1 MRLTNVAHLRLPAGR
16 LHSYDVAIEAT
27 EQELP
32 VSFDQGRHVGE
43 GDRAGSWM
51 AMSFRLPGAERAGL
65 GRAWDA
71 VVARHGT
78 LRTVFRFDDGVRLF
92 AGEQTPGVW
101 RTHPVG
107 TGVAQA
113 VRQAF
118 DDGCRPYAAG
128 SFLLCLVEPDAGEPI
143 VVIGSDHAHVDI
155 WSLLVLGRDLARAL
169 SRVQAG
175 EDPELE
181 RAHPF
186 AEHTAL
192 LEAMG
197 EPPAVVR
204 DEWERLLAAGG
215 QAMPR
220 FPLPLGEMSRLHDE
234 VVEVR
239 DVLDPAQVVELTRV
253 AQERGVRA
261 TAVALAAVTRAT
273 RRVADAPLRAVF
285 PVHSRSDPRW
295 ADAVGWFITNSVI
308 ECDDPD
314 PRACAAD
321 VRRALQLGSHPLA
334 PVFAPR
340 GGMPRTPG
348 MFALSWLDTR
358 RLPVAVDDPQAS
370 WISAVIRTNGV
381 MIWFVINDTGLHL
394 RCRYPDTPE
403 ARASLTTWLDAVESE
418 LKAAATASV
427 PVAG

>member
-1 MRLTNVAHLRLPAGR
+1 
-16 LHSYDVAIEAT
+16 
-27 EQELP
+27 
-32 VSFDQGRHVGE
+32 
-43 GDRAGSWM
+43 M
-51 AMSFRLPGAERAGL
+51 AMSFHLPTAEREAL
-65 GRAWDA
+65 GQAWDA

-78 LRTVFRFDDGVRLF
+78 LRTVFRDHDGVRLF
-92 AGEQTPGVW
+92 AGSQAPGTW
-101 RTHPVG
+101 RSHPTDAG
-107 TGVAQA
+107 MAEA
-113 VRQAF
+113 VREAF
-118 DDGCRPYAAG
+118 DTGCRPYGAG
-128 SFLLCLVEPDAGEPI
+128 SFLLCLVEPDAGEP
-143 VVIGSDHAHVDI
+143 VVIIGSDHAHVDM
-155 WSLLVLGRDLARAL
+155 WSLLVLGRDLDRAL
-169 SRVQAG
+169 RRVQAG
-175 EDPELE
+175 AEVGLE
-181 RAHPF
+181 PAHPF

-197 EPPAVVR
+197 ESPADVR

-220 FPLPLGEMSRLHDE
+220 FPLPLGDMSRAHDE
-234 VVEVR
+234 LVEVR

-253 AQERGVRA
+253 ADERGVRP

-285 PVHSRSDPRW
+285 PVHSRNDPRW
-295 ADAVGWFITNSVI
+295 TDAVGWFITNSVI
-308 ECDDPD
+308 ECEAGDPA
-314 PRACAAD
+314 ACAAD

-358 RLPVAVDDPQAS
+358 RLPVSVDDPQAS

-403 ARASLTTWLDAVESE
+403 ARASLTLWLDAVESE
-418 LKAAATASV
+418 LRAAATASV